1 MNNLYRMRSGGHRD
15 VLTAVLGVVAA
26 CLAGC
31 SKPPA
36 APAVPPHAVSAA
48 TAISRDVPRYVDA
61 LGQATAYESVNI
73 VSQVEGQ
80 IVEMPFQQGA
90 LVKAGD
96 ELAKIYQPPFQA
108 MVNEM
113 DGEMSSDEASLKLA
127 QSQVDRSKPL
137 LSGNLVSEQTY
148 DGYVSQVDQLK
159 GKVKVDQAQLDL
171 AQINLNYTN
180 ITAPV
185 DGMVGTYNINVG
197 NVVKVNDLPITTIE
211 RMDPIY
217 VDFVVSVTNFPT
229 LRQFFDQDGG
239 GLPVHVASQS
249 NPEQARDG
257 NLTILGNAI
266 AGTTGTAS
274 LRAELPNAD
283 RLFWPNEPVR
293 VRIFL
298 ETLKDAVLVPLQA
311 VQLSQQGQFV
321 FVVKPPAKAGD
332 PPTAEKR
339 MVQTGQAQDDGL
351 VVITAGLKAGEVVV
365 VEGEIFLLPDAPV
378 LVQDLDG
385 KTVAQPAAAPA
396 S

>member
-1 MNNLYRMRSGGHRD
+1 
-15 VLTAVLGVVAA
+15 
-26 CLAGC
+26 
-31 SKPPA
+31 
-36 APAVPPHAVSAA
+36 
-48 TAISRDVPRYVDA
+48 
-61 LGQATAYESVNI
+61 
-73 VSQVEGQ
+73 
-80 IVEMPFQQGA
+80 MPFQQGA

-113 DGEMSSDEASLKLA
+113 DGELSSDEASLKLA

-197 NVVKVNDLPITTIE
+197 NVVKVNDLPITTIQ

-229 LRQFFDQDGG
+229 LRKYFDQNGG

-249 NPEQARDG
+249 NPDQERDG
-257 NLTILGNAI
+257 HGVVAGGI
-266 AGTTGTAS
+266 AECG
-274 LRAELPNAD
+274 P
-283 RLFWPNEPVR
+283 
-293 VRIFL
+293 
-298 ETLKDAVLVPLQA
+298 AVLAERAGAGADFPGNVEGRGAGA
-311 VQLSQQGQFV
+311 VAGGAIE
-321 FVVKPPAKAGD
+321 PAGAVCVCGE
-332 PPTAEKR
+332 A
-339 MVQTGQAQDDGL
+339 
-351 VVITAGLKAGEVVV
+351 AGEGGRSADG
-365 VEGEIFLLPDAPV
+365 GE
-378 LVQDLDG
+378 
-385 KTVAQPAAAPA
+385 AAGGNRAGA
-396 S
+396 G